1 MADKAE
7 QQTNPSFKIS
17 VSSVVESDRVLFNRE
32 STRFLKV
39 VTLLI
44 VLDFVCTEYI
54 FIHDNIII
62 AYIESNSN
70 LNEKKEINWLIFSI
84 CSSISFVFFAVI
96 LILLYLKKPLLSKI
110 VRYLYLII
118 GILFFIFQVIQK
130 MLYLNDKDFSLN
142 TFDIILFIVIS
153 ITIIPRITGFLYI
166 RIFEKKI
173 RKMKEAELAEEHELL
188 LEKVV
193 DKFDRSTNSNKLLD
207 KEIDKELEK
216 DEEEIIFKMDNKKI
230 SANKIKNNKI
240 RNKEDDDKEEVAD
253 MD

>member
-17 VSSVVESDRVLFNRE
+17 ISSVVESDRVLFNRE

-118 GILFFIFQVIQK
+118 GILF
-130 MLYLNDKDFSLN
+130 L
-142 TFDIILFIVIS
+142 
-153 ITIIPRITGFLYI
+153 TGFLYI